1 MAYDALK
8 ASRPEGAD
16 REYVRIL
23 HLAAHETESGVEDA
37 LRILMA
43 REQAPTAE
51 AVEELVRSGRRL
63 PPPTEVVVEPVDLA
77 SYDEL
82 FEYGDFECH
91 EVLA

>member
-1 MAYDALK
+1 MAQ
-8 ASRPEGAD
+8 
-16 REYVRIL
+16 
-23 HLAAHETESGVEDA
+23 
-37 LRILMA
+37 
-43 REQAPTAE
+43 EQLPTAA

-82 FEYGDFECH
+82 FEYRDFECH